1 MNHRAPTPAAPQAAP
16 AAPAATPALT
26 CRGLVIGHAGR
37 ALLPPIDLTLA
48 RGQVTLVAGRNGAG
62 KSTWLK
68 TLLGL
73 LPPIAGTVEVS
84 PAAARMSYVPQA
96 AELDR
101 LAPVRAARVVSWGR
115 LRGWQFLSPLASR
128 RDRAAIHAA
137 LAEVDASELAQ
148 RPFQDLSGGQK
159 QRVLFAR
166 LLASDA
172 DIALLDEPTAAMDV
186 PAQAAA
192 YRRIADL
199 AAQRHM
205 AVVVVTHN
213 LAAAIPHA
221 DAVLLLDRR
230 DPVADGLVLRVAP
243 EDAIA
248 HPDFVRTIGRVT
260 PLVPSGGPT
269 SPASDAP
276 SGALETPVPARDHRD
291 SPAEARS

>member
-1 MNHRAPTPAAPQAAP
+1 MNHRAPSPAAPQTAP
-16 AAPAATPALT
+16 SVPAKAPALT
-26 CRGLVIGHAGR
+26 CRGLVIGYAGR

-68 TLLGL
+68 SLLGL
-73 LPPIAGTVEVS
+73 LPPVAGAVEVS
-84 PAAARMSYVPQA
+84 PAAVRMSYVPQA

-128 RDRAAIHAA
+128 RDRTAIRAA
-137 LAEVDASELAQ
+137 LTETDASELAQ
-148 RPFQDLSGGQK
+148 QPFQALSGGQQ
-159 QRVLFAR
+159 QRILFSR

-192 YRRIADL
+192 YRRIAEL
-199 AAQRHM
+199 ATRRQM

-213 LAAAIPHA
+213 LAAAIAHA
-221 DAVLLLDRR
+221 DSVLLLDRR
-230 DPVADGLVLRVAP
+230 EPVADGLVLRAAP

-260 PLVPSGGPT
+260 PLMPSGA
-269 SPASDAP
+269 SADPASDDPGDPLNPPAP
-276 SGALETPVPARDHRD
+276 GHRD